1 MTKKDLIEVVAKKAN
16 LTNKAA
22 RDAVKTTL
30 NTIRDSLK
38 RGEKVV
44 LTGFG
49 TFSVRSR
56 QQRVG
61 RNPKTGA
68 AITLAARRL
77 GSFPELSGPS
87 ASGPHA
93 LRLSFLCRSLR
104 CQSRWLAGGHRSS
117 NKSLSLPQEPA
128 RCRIVRHPPQS
139 MNPGGDDAHL
149 YLSDRPAK

>member
-22 RDAVKTTL
+22 RDAVQTTL

-49 TFSVRSR
+49 TFSMRTR

-68 AITLAARRL
+68 SVSCQIISGRNWCNYMNIALMSCQPKKYYIRLMAMYQLCLTLLNIYMTRVL
-77 GSFPELSGPS
+77 LLLMILSKY
-87 ASGPHA
+87 HF
-93 LRLSFLCRSLR
+93 LKISFLKTL
-104 CQSRWLAGGHRSS
+104 
-117 NKSLSLPQEPA
+117 
-128 RCRIVRHPPQS
+128 
-139 MNPGGDDAHL
+139 
-149 YLSDRPAK
+149 